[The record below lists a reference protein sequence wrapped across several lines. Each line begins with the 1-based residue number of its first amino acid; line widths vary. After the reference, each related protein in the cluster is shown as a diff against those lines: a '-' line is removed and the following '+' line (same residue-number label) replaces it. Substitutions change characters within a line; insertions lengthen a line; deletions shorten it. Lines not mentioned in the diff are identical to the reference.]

1 MKLKYY
7 LRGLGIGIL
16 VTTVILSLAG
26 IGRKN
31 MTDEEV
37 IKRAKELGM
46 VESTLLSDLAD
57 QAKADEVKP
66 TEPETSPQPEE
77 TLPPET
83 TPETAPEQE
92 NDTEQKTP
100 AAQEN
105 GTEQE
110 TASGQENGTEQETTS
125 GQENDTEKE
134 TSPGQDNNTEP
145 EKATEP
151 ATTPTPE
158 TPVSPEDG
166 SSDTPAG
173 ETFTLV
179 IGRGES
185 STTVSKNLQKA
196 GIVEDAA
203 VFDKFLCNNGY
214 DKKIITGTY
223 EIPYGASEEEIAKI
237 ITRK

>member
-26 IGRKN
+26 VGRKN

-37 IKRAKELGM
+37 VKRAKELGM
-46 VESTLLSDLAD
+46 VESTLLSDLPD
-57 QAKADEVKP
+57 QTKAEEVRP
-66 TEPETSPQPEE
+66 TEPETLE
-77 TLPPET
+77 PET
-83 TPETAPEQE
+83 SEQE
-92 NDTEQKTP
+92 ISAEP
-100 AAQEN
+100 
-105 GTEQE
+105 
-110 TASGQENGTEQETTS
+110 
-125 GQENDTEKE
+125 E
-134 TSPGQDNNTEP
+134 TSPGPETSEP
-145 EKATEP
+145 ETLEP
-151 ATTPTPE
+151 EVSPEPEESASTPETPVAPEE

-166 SSDTPAG
+166 NPDTPAG
-173 ETFTLV
+173 KTVTLV

-185 STTVSKNLQKA
+185 STTVSKNLKKA

-203 VFDKFLCNNGY
+203 AFDRFLCNNGY

>member
-57 QAKADEVKP
+57 QARADEVKP
-66 TEPETSPQPEE
+66 TEPEASEPETSPQPEE
-77 TLPPET
+77 TLPEETIPET
-83 TPETAPEQE
+83 TPGEENDAERETAS
-92 NDTEQKTP
+92 
-100 AAQEN
+100 AQEN

-110 TASGQENGTEQETTS
+110 TPAGQENDTEQETTS
-125 GQENDTEKE
+125 GQ
-134 TSPGQDNNTEP
+134 DNNSEP

-151 ATTPTPE
+151 AATPE

-203 VFDKFLCNNGY
+203 AFDKFLCNNGY

>member
-26 IGRKN
+26 VGRKN

-37 IKRAKELGM
+37 VKRAKELGM
-46 VESTLLSDLAD
+46 VESTLLSDLPD
-57 QAKADEVKP
+57 QTKAEEVRP
-66 TEPETSPQPEE
+66 TEPETLEPETSLQPE
-77 TLPPET
+77 TS
-83 TPETAPEQE
+83 EQE
-92 NDTEQKTP
+92 ISAEP
-100 AAQEN
+100 
-105 GTEQE
+105 
-110 TASGQENGTEQETTS
+110 
-125 GQENDTEKE
+125 E
-134 TSPGQDNNTEP
+134 TSPGPETSEP
-145 EKATEP
+145 ETLEP
-151 ATTPTPE
+151 EVSPEPEESASTPETPVAPEE

-166 SSDTPAG
+166 NPDTPAG
-173 ETFTLV
+173 KTVTLV

-185 STTVSKNLQKA
+185 STTVSKNLKKA

-203 VFDKFLCNNGY
+203 AFDRFLCNNGY

>member
-16 VTTVILSLAG
+16 ITTVILSLAG

-37 IKRAKELGM
+37 VKRAKELGM
-46 VESTLLSDLAD
+46 VESTLLSDLPD
-57 QAKADEVKP
+57 QTKAEEVRP
-66 TEPETSPQPEE
+66 TEPETPEPETSLQPETSEQEISAEPEAGPGPETSEPE
-77 TLPPET
+77 TL
-83 TPETAPEQE
+83 
-92 NDTEQKTP
+92 
-100 AAQEN
+100 
-105 GTEQE
+105 
-110 TASGQENGTEQETTS
+110 
-125 GQENDTEKE
+125 
-134 TSPGQDNNTEP
+134 EP
-145 EKATEP
+145 EVSPEP
-151 ATTPTPE
+151 EESASTPE
-158 TPVSPEDG
+158 TPVAPKETPVSPKDG
-166 SSDTPAG
+166 NPDTPAG
-173 ETFTLV
+173 ETVTLV

-185 STTVSKNLQKA
+185 STTVSKNLKKA

-203 VFDKFLCNNGY
+203 AFDRFLCNNGY

>member
-66 TEPETSPQPEE
+66 TEPETSQQPEE

-83 TPETAPEQE
+83 TPEQEITPASETAPGQE
-92 NDTEQKTP
+92 NDTEQ
-100 AAQEN
+100 
-105 GTEQE
+105 
-110 TASGQENGTEQETTS
+110 ETTP
-125 GQENDTEKE
+125 GQENDTEQE
-134 TSPGQDNNTEP
+134 TMPGQDNNTQRDKTSEP
-145 EKATEP
+145 ET
-151 ATTPTPE
+151 TPE

-166 SSDTPAG
+166 NSDTPAG
-173 ETFTLV
+173 ETFTLI

-196 GIVEDAA
+196 GIVADATA
-203 VFDKFLCNNGY
+203 FDKFLCNNGY

-223 EIPYGASEEEIAKI
+223 EIPYGTSEEEIAKI

>member
-16 VTTVILSLAG
+16 TTTVILSLAG

-37 IKRAKELGM
+37 VKRAKELGM
-46 VESTLLSDLAD
+46 VESTLLSDLPD
-57 QAKADEVKP
+57 QTKADDVRP
-66 TEPETSPQPEE
+66 TEPGTPEPETSLQPETSEQEISAEPETSPGPETSEPETLEPEVSPEPEE
-77 TLPPET
+77 SAS
-83 TPETAPEQE
+83 TPETPVAPE
-92 NDTEQKTP
+92 
-100 AAQEN
+100 
-105 GTEQE
+105 
-110 TASGQENGTEQETTS
+110 
-125 GQENDTEKE
+125 
-134 TSPGQDNNTEP
+134 
-145 EKATEP
+145 
-151 ATTPTPE
+151 E

-166 SSDTPAG
+166 NPDTPAG
-173 ETFTLV
+173 ETVTLV
-179 IGRGES
+179 IGRGEN
-185 STTVSKNLQKA
+185 STTVSKNLKKA

-203 VFDKFLCNNGY
+203 AFDRFLCNNGY

>member
-16 VTTVILSLAG
+16 ITTVILSLAG

-37 IKRAKELGM
+37 VKRAKELGM
-46 VESTLLSDLAD
+46 VESTLLSDLPD
-57 QAKADEVKP
+57 QTKAEEVRP
-66 TEPETSPQPEE
+66 TEPETPEPETSEPEVSPEPEE
-77 TLPPET
+77 PAS
-83 TPETAPEQE
+83 TPETPVAPKETPVAPE
-92 NDTEQKTP
+92 
-100 AAQEN
+100 
-105 GTEQE
+105 
-110 TASGQENGTEQETTS
+110 
-125 GQENDTEKE
+125 
-134 TSPGQDNNTEP
+134 
-145 EKATEP
+145 
-151 ATTPTPE
+151 E

-166 SSDTPAG
+166 NPDTPAG
-173 ETFTLV
+173 ETVTLV

-185 STTVSKNLQKA
+185 STTVSKNLKKA

-203 VFDKFLCNNGY
+203 AFDRFLCNNGY

>member
-26 IGRKN
+26 VGRKN

-37 IKRAKELGM
+37 VKRAKELGM
-46 VESTLLSDLAD
+46 VESTLLSDLPD
-57 QAKADEVKP
+57 QTKTDEVRP
-66 TEPETSPQPEE
+66 TEPEISLQPETSEPEAGPESEESASTPETPEAPEE
-77 TLPPET
+77 TPEAPKE
-83 TPETAPEQE
+83 TPVAPE
-92 NDTEQKTP
+92 
-100 AAQEN
+100 
-105 GTEQE
+105 
-110 TASGQENGTEQETTS
+110 
-125 GQENDTEKE
+125 
-134 TSPGQDNNTEP
+134 
-145 EKATEP
+145 
-151 ATTPTPE
+151 E

-166 SSDTPAG
+166 NPDIPAG
-173 ETFTLV
+173 ETVTLV

-185 STTVSKNLQKA
+185 STTVSKNLKKA

-203 VFDKFLCNNGY
+203 AFDRFLCNNGY

>member
-26 IGRKN
+26 VGRKN

-37 IKRAKELGM
+37 VKRAKELGM
-46 VESTLLSDLAD
+46 VESTLLSDLPD
-57 QAKADEVKP
+57 QTKTDEVRP
-66 TEPETSPQPEE
+66 TEPEISLQPETSEPEESASTPETPEAPEE
-77 TLPPET
+77 TPVAPKE
-83 TPETAPEQE
+83 TPEAP
-92 NDTEQKTP
+92 K
-100 AAQEN
+100 
-105 GTEQE
+105 
-110 TASGQENGTEQETTS
+110 
-125 GQENDTEKE
+125 
-134 TSPGQDNNTEP
+134 
-145 EKATEP
+145 
-151 ATTPTPE
+151 E

-166 SSDTPAG
+166 NPDIPAG
-173 ETFTLV
+173 ETVTLV

-185 STTVSKNLQKA
+185 STTVSKNLKKA

-203 VFDKFLCNNGY
+203 AFDRFLCNNGY

>member
-37 IKRAKELGM
+37 VKRAKELGM
-46 VESTLLSDLAD
+46 VESTLLSDLPD
-57 QAKADEVKP
+57 QTKTDNVRP
-66 TEPETSPQPEE
+66 TEPETSLQPETSEPENSAEPETSEPETSEPEVSPEPEE
-77 TLPPET
+77 TASTPETPAAPEETTT
-83 TPETAPEQE
+83 TPETPVVPE
-92 NDTEQKTP
+92 
-100 AAQEN
+100 
-105 GTEQE
+105 
-110 TASGQENGTEQETTS
+110 
-125 GQENDTEKE
+125 
-134 TSPGQDNNTEP
+134 
-145 EKATEP
+145 
-151 ATTPTPE
+151 E

-166 SSDTPAG
+166 NPDTPAG
-173 ETFTLV
+173 ETVTLV

-185 STTVSKNLQKA
+185 STTVSKNLKKA

-203 VFDKFLCNNGY
+203 AFDRFLCNNGY

>member
-26 IGRKN
+26 VGRKN

-37 IKRAKELGM
+37 VKRAKELGM
-46 VESTLLSDLAD
+46 VESTLLSDLPD
-57 QAKADEVKP
+57 QTKTDEVRP
-66 TEPETSPQPEE
+66 TEPEISLQPETSEPEAGPESEESASTPETPVAPEE
-77 TLPPET
+77 TPEAPEE
-83 TPETAPEQE
+83 TPEAPEE
-92 NDTEQKTP
+92 TP
-100 AAQEN
+100 E
-105 GTEQE
+105 
-110 TASGQENGTEQETTS
+110 AS
-125 GQENDTEKE
+125 KE
-134 TSPGQDNNTEP
+134 TPVAP
-145 EKATEP
+145 E
-151 ATTPTPE
+151 E

-166 SSDTPAG
+166 NPDIPAG
-173 ETFTLV
+173 ETVTLV

-185 STTVSKNLQKA
+185 STTVSKNLKKA

-203 VFDKFLCNNGY
+203 AFDRFLCNNGY

>member
-16 VTTVILSLAG
+16 ITTVILSLAG

-37 IKRAKELGM
+37 VKRAKELGM
-46 VESTLLSDLAD
+46 VESTLLSDLPD
-57 QAKADEVKP
+57 QTKAEEVRP
-66 TEPETSPQPEE
+66 TEPETPEPETSEPETLEPEVSPEPEE
-77 TLPPET
+77 SAS
-83 TPETAPEQE
+83 TPETPVAPE
-92 NDTEQKTP
+92 
-100 AAQEN
+100 
-105 GTEQE
+105 
-110 TASGQENGTEQETTS
+110 
-125 GQENDTEKE
+125 
-134 TSPGQDNNTEP
+134 
-145 EKATEP
+145 
-151 ATTPTPE
+151 E

-166 SSDTPAG
+166 NPDTPAG
-173 ETFTLV
+173 ETVTLV
-179 IGRGES
+179 IGRGEN
-185 STTVSKNLQKA
+185 STTVSKNLKKA

-203 VFDKFLCNNGY
+203 AFDRFLCNNGY

>member
-16 VTTVILSLAG
+16 ITTVILSLAG

-37 IKRAKELGM
+37 VKRAKELGM
-46 VESTLLSDLAD
+46 VESTLLSDLPD
-57 QAKADEVKP
+57 QTKAEEVRP
-66 TEPETSPQPEE
+66 TEPETSEPETSEPETSEPETSEPEVSPEPEE
-77 TLPPET
+77 TAS
-83 TPETAPEQE
+83 TPETPAAPEE
-92 NDTEQKTP
+92 TP
-100 AAQEN
+100 VAPE
-105 GTEQE
+105 E
-110 TASGQENGTEQETTS
+110 TPVA
-125 GQENDTEKE
+125 
-134 TSPGQDNNTEP
+134 P
-145 EKATEP
+145 E
-151 ATTPTPE
+151 E

-166 SSDTPAG
+166 NPDTPAG
-173 ETFTLV
+173 ETVTLV

-185 STTVSKNLQKA
+185 STTVSKNLKKA

-203 VFDKFLCNNGY
+203 AFDRFLCNNGY

>member
-16 VTTVILSLAG
+16 ITTVILSLAG

-37 IKRAKELGM
+37 VKRAKELGM
-46 VESTLLSDLAD
+46 VESTLLSDLPD
-57 QAKADEVKP
+57 QTKAEEVRP
-66 TEPETSPQPEE
+66 TEPETSLQPETSEQESSAEPETSEPETLEPEVSPEPEE
-77 TLPPET
+77 TAS
-83 TPETAPEQE
+83 TPETPAAPEE
-92 NDTEQKTP
+92 TP
-100 AAQEN
+100 VAP
-105 GTEQE
+105 
-110 TASGQENGTEQETTS
+110 
-125 GQENDTEKE
+125 D
-134 TSPGQDNNTEP
+134 
-145 EKATEP
+145 
-151 ATTPTPE
+151 E

-166 SSDTPAG
+166 NPDTPAG
-173 ETFTLV
+173 ETVTLV

-185 STTVSKNLQKA
+185 STTVSKNLKKA

-203 VFDKFLCNNGY
+203 AFDRFLCNNGY

>member
-26 IGRKN
+26 VGRKN

-37 IKRAKELGM
+37 VKRAKELGM
-46 VESTLLSDLAD
+46 VESTLLSDLPD
-57 QAKADEVKP
+57 QTKTDEVRP
-66 TEPETSPQPEE
+66 TEPEISLQPETSEPEAGPEPEESASTPETPEAPEE
-77 TLPPET
+77 TPVAPEE
-83 TPETAPEQE
+83 TPEAPKETPVAPE
-92 NDTEQKTP
+92 
-100 AAQEN
+100 
-105 GTEQE
+105 
-110 TASGQENGTEQETTS
+110 
-125 GQENDTEKE
+125 
-134 TSPGQDNNTEP
+134 
-145 EKATEP
+145 
-151 ATTPTPE
+151 E

-166 SSDTPAG
+166 NPDIPAG
-173 ETFTLV
+173 ETVTLV

-185 STTVSKNLQKA
+185 STTVSKNLKKA

-203 VFDKFLCNNGY
+203 AFDRFLCNNGY

>member
-26 IGRKN
+26 VGRKN

-37 IKRAKELGM
+37 VKRAKELGM
-46 VESTLLSDLAD
+46 VESTLLSDLPD
-57 QAKADEVKP
+57 QTKTDEVRP
-66 TEPETSPQPEE
+66 TEPEISLQPETSEPEAGPEPEESASTPETPVAPEE
-77 TLPPET
+77 TPE
-83 TPETAPEQE
+83 APEE
-92 NDTEQKTP
+92 TP
-100 AAQEN
+100 VA
-105 GTEQE
+105 
-110 TASGQENGTEQETTS
+110 
-125 GQENDTEKE
+125 
-134 TSPGQDNNTEP
+134 P
-145 EKATEP
+145 E
-151 ATTPTPE
+151 E

-166 SSDTPAG
+166 NPDIPAG
-173 ETFTLV
+173 ETVTLV

-185 STTVSKNLQKA
+185 STTVSKNLKKA

-203 VFDKFLCNNGY
+203 AFDRFLCNNGY

>member
-26 IGRKN
+26 VGRKN
-31 MTDEEV
+31 MTDEEAV
-37 IKRAKELGM
+37 KRAKELGM
-46 VESTLLSDLAD
+46 VESTLLSDLPD
-57 QAKADEVKP
+57 QTKTDEVRP
-66 TEPETSPQPEE
+66 TEPGISLQPETSEPEE
-77 TLPPET
+77 SASTPETPEASEETTT
-83 TPETAPEQE
+83 TPETPAAPEE
-92 NDTEQKTP
+92 TT
-100 AAQEN
+100 
-105 GTEQE
+105 TTQE
-110 TASGQENGTEQETTS
+110 TPTAPEETTTTQETPTA
-125 GQENDTEKE
+125 
-134 TSPGQDNNTEP
+134 P
-145 EKATEP
+145 E
-151 ATTPTPE
+151 E

-166 SSDTPAG
+166 NPDIPTG
-173 ETFTLV
+173 ETVTLV

-185 STTVSKNLQKA
+185 STTVSKNLKKA

-203 VFDKFLCNNGY
+203 AFDRFLCNNGY

>member
-26 IGRKN
+26 VGRKN

-37 IKRAKELGM
+37 VKRAKELGM
-46 VESTLLSDLAD
+46 VESTLLSDLPD
-57 QAKADEVKP
+57 QTKTDEVRP
-66 TEPETSPQPEE
+66 TEPGISQQPETSEPEE
-77 TLPPET
+77 TPV
-83 TPETAPEQE
+83 APE
-92 NDTEQKTP
+92 
-100 AAQEN
+100 
-105 GTEQE
+105 
-110 TASGQENGTEQETTS
+110 
-125 GQENDTEKE
+125 
-134 TSPGQDNNTEP
+134 
-145 EKATEP
+145 
-151 ATTPTPE
+151 E

-166 SSDTPAG
+166 NPDTPAG
-173 ETFTLV
+173 ETVTLV

-185 STTVSKNLQKA
+185 STTVSKNLKKA

-203 VFDKFLCNNGY
+203 AFDRFLCNNGY

>member
-16 VTTVILSLAG
+16 ITTVILSLAG

-37 IKRAKELGM
+37 VKRAKELGM
-46 VESTLLSDLAD
+46 VESTLLSDLPD
-57 QAKADEVKP
+57 QTKAEEVRP
-66 TEPETSPQPEE
+66 TEPETSLQPETSEQEASPEPETSEPETLEPEVSPEPEE
-77 TLPPET
+77 T
-83 TPETAPEQE
+83 
-92 NDTEQKTP
+92 
-100 AAQEN
+100 
-105 GTEQE
+105 
-110 TASGQENGTEQETTS
+110 AS
-125 GQENDTEKE
+125 
-134 TSPGQDNNTEP
+134 
-145 EKATEP
+145 
-151 ATTPTPE
+151 TPE
-158 TPVSPEDG
+158 TPAAPEETPVAPEETPVSQEDG
-166 SSDTPAG
+166 NPDTPAG
-173 ETFTLV
+173 ETVTLV

-185 STTVSKNLQKA
+185 STTVSKNLKKA

-203 VFDKFLCNNGY
+203 AFDRFLCNNGY

>member
-26 IGRKN
+26 VGRKN

-37 IKRAKELGM
+37 VKRAKELGM
-46 VESTLLSDLAD
+46 VESTLLSDLPD
-57 QAKADEVKP
+57 QTKTDEVRP
-66 TEPETSPQPEE
+66 TEPEISLQPETSEPEESASTPETPEAPEE
-77 TLPPET
+77 TPVAPEE
-83 TPETAPEQE
+83 TPEAPE
-92 NDTEQKTP
+92 
-100 AAQEN
+100 
-105 GTEQE
+105 
-110 TASGQENGTEQETTS
+110 
-125 GQENDTEKE
+125 
-134 TSPGQDNNTEP
+134 
-145 EKATEP
+145 
-151 ATTPTPE
+151 E

-166 SSDTPAG
+166 NPDIPAG
-173 ETFTLV
+173 ETVTLV

-185 STTVSKNLQKA
+185 STTVSKNLKKA

-203 VFDKFLCNNGY
+203 AFDRFLCNNGY

>member
-26 IGRKN
+26 VGRKN

-37 IKRAKELGM
+37 VKRAKELGM
-46 VESTLLSDLAD
+46 VESTLLSDLPD
-57 QAKADEVKP
+57 QTKTDEVRP
-66 TEPETSPQPEE
+66 TEPEISLQPETSEPEESASTPETPETPKETPVAPEE
-77 TLPPET
+77 TPV
-83 TPETAPEQE
+83 APE
-92 NDTEQKTP
+92 
-100 AAQEN
+100 
-105 GTEQE
+105 
-110 TASGQENGTEQETTS
+110 
-125 GQENDTEKE
+125 
-134 TSPGQDNNTEP
+134 
-145 EKATEP
+145 
-151 ATTPTPE
+151 E

-166 SSDTPAG
+166 NPDTSAG
-173 ETFTLV
+173 ETVTLV

-185 STTVSKNLQKA
+185 STTVSKNLKKA

-203 VFDKFLCNNGY
+203 AFDRFLCNNGY

>member
-16 VTTVILSLAG
+16 VTTVVLSLAG
-26 IGRKN
+26 VGRKN

-37 IKRAKELGM
+37 VKRAKELGM
-46 VESTLLSDLAD
+46 VESTLLSDLPD
-57 QAKADEVKP
+57 QTKTDEVRP
-66 TEPETSPQPEE
+66 TEPEISLQPETSEPEESASTPETPEAPEE
-77 TLPPET
+77 TTT
-83 TPETAPEQE
+83 TPETPAAPEE
-92 NDTEQKTP
+92 TT
-100 AAQEN
+100 
-105 GTEQE
+105 TTQE
-110 TASGQENGTEQETTS
+110 TPTA
-125 GQENDTEKE
+125 
-134 TSPGQDNNTEP
+134 P
-145 EKATEP
+145 E
-151 ATTPTPE
+151 E

-166 SSDTPAG
+166 NPDTPAR
-173 ETFTLV
+173 ETVTLV

-185 STTVSKNLQKA
+185 STTVSKNLKKA

-203 VFDKFLCNNGY
+203 AFDRFLCNNGY

>member
-26 IGRKN
+26 VGRKN

-37 IKRAKELGM
+37 VKRAKELGM
-46 VESTLLSDLAD
+46 VESTLLSDLPD
-57 QAKADEVKP
+57 QTKTDEVRP
-66 TEPETSPQPEE
+66 TEPEIGLQPETSEPENSAEPETSEPETSEPEVSPEPEE
-77 TLPPET
+77 T
-83 TPETAPEQE
+83 
-92 NDTEQKTP
+92 
-100 AAQEN
+100 
-105 GTEQE
+105 
-110 TASGQENGTEQETTS
+110 AS
-125 GQENDTEKE
+125 
-134 TSPGQDNNTEP
+134 
-145 EKATEP
+145 
-151 ATTPTPE
+151 TPE
-158 TPVSPEDG
+158 TPAAPEETPVAPEETPVSQEDG
-166 SSDTPAG
+166 NPDTPAG
-173 ETFTLV
+173 ETVTLV

-185 STTVSKNLQKA
+185 STTVSKNLKKA

-203 VFDKFLCNNGY
+203 AFDRFLCNNGY

>member
-16 VTTVILSLAG
+16 ITTVILSLAG

-37 IKRAKELGM
+37 VKRAKELGM
-46 VESTLLSDLAD
+46 VESTLLSDLPD
-57 QAKADEVKP
+57 QTKAEEVRP
-66 TEPETSPQPEE
+66 TEPETPEPETSEQENSAEPEAGPGPETSEPETSEPEVSPEPEE
-77 TLPPET
+77 TAS
-83 TPETAPEQE
+83 TPETPVAPE
-92 NDTEQKTP
+92 
-100 AAQEN
+100 
-105 GTEQE
+105 
-110 TASGQENGTEQETTS
+110 
-125 GQENDTEKE
+125 
-134 TSPGQDNNTEP
+134 
-145 EKATEP
+145 
-151 ATTPTPE
+151 E

-166 SSDTPAG
+166 NPDTPAE
-173 ETFTLV
+173 ETVTLV

-203 VFDKFLCNNGY
+203 AFDRFLCNNSY

>member
-26 IGRKN
+26 VGRKN

-37 IKRAKELGM
+37 VKRAKELGM
-46 VESTLLSDLAD
+46 VESTLLSDLPD
-57 QAKADEVKP
+57 QTKAEEVRP
-66 TEPETSPQPEE
+66 TEPETSEPETLEPEE
-77 TLPPET
+77 SAS
-83 TPETAPEQE
+83 TPETPVAPE
-92 NDTEQKTP
+92 
-100 AAQEN
+100 
-105 GTEQE
+105 
-110 TASGQENGTEQETTS
+110 
-125 GQENDTEKE
+125 
-134 TSPGQDNNTEP
+134 
-145 EKATEP
+145 
-151 ATTPTPE
+151 E

-166 SSDTPAG
+166 NPDIPAG
-173 ETFTLV
+173 ETVTLV

-185 STTVSKNLQKA
+185 STTVSKNLKKA

-203 VFDKFLCNNGY
+203 AFDRFLCNNGY

>member
-26 IGRKN
+26 VGRKN

-37 IKRAKELGM
+37 VKRAKELGM
-46 VESTLLSDLAD
+46 VESTLLSDLPD
-57 QAKADEVKP
+57 QTKTDEVRP
-66 TEPETSPQPEE
+66 TEPETSLQPETSE
-77 TLPPET
+77 PGPEESAS
-83 TPETAPEQE
+83 TPETPEAPE
-92 NDTEQKTP
+92 
-100 AAQEN
+100 
-105 GTEQE
+105 
-110 TASGQENGTEQETTS
+110 
-125 GQENDTEKE
+125 
-134 TSPGQDNNTEP
+134 
-145 EKATEP
+145 
-151 ATTPTPE
+151 E

-166 SSDTPAG
+166 NPDTPTG
-173 ETFTLV
+173 ETVTLV

-185 STTVSKNLQKA
+185 STTVSKNLKKA

-203 VFDKFLCNNGY
+203 AFDRFLCNNGY

>member
-26 IGRKN
+26 VGRKN

-37 IKRAKELGM
+37 VKRAKELGM
-46 VESTLLSDLAD
+46 VESTLLSDLPD
-57 QAKADEVKP
+57 QTKTDEVRP
-66 TEPETSPQPEE
+66 TEPEISLQPETSEPEESASTPETPVAPEE
-77 TLPPET
+77 TPV
-83 TPETAPEQE
+83 APEE
-92 NDTEQKTP
+92 TP
-100 AAQEN
+100 VAPE
-105 GTEQE
+105 E
-110 TASGQENGTEQETTS
+110 TPMA
-125 GQENDTEKE
+125 
-134 TSPGQDNNTEP
+134 P
-145 EKATEP
+145 E
-151 ATTPTPE
+151 E

-166 SSDTPAG
+166 NPDIPAG
-173 ETFTLV
+173 ETVTLV

-185 STTVSKNLQKA
+185 STTVSKNLKKA

-203 VFDKFLCNNGY
+203 AFDRFLCNNGY

>member
-16 VTTVILSLAG
+16 ITTVILSLAG

-37 IKRAKELGM
+37 VKRAKELGM
-46 VESTLLSDLAD
+46 VESTLLSDLPD
-57 QAKADEVKP
+57 QTKAEEVRP
-66 TEPETSPQPEE
+66 TELETSEPETSPEPETSEQENSAEPEAGPEPEISAEPETGPEPEE
-77 TLPPET
+77 TAS
-83 TPETAPEQE
+83 TPETPAAPE
-92 NDTEQKTP
+92 
-100 AAQEN
+100 
-105 GTEQE
+105 
-110 TASGQENGTEQETTS
+110 
-125 GQENDTEKE
+125 E
-134 TSPGQDNNTEP
+134 TSVAP
-145 EKATEP
+145 E
-151 ATTPTPE
+151 E
-158 TPVSPEDG
+158 TPVSPENG
-166 SSDTPAG
+166 NPDTPAG
-173 ETFTLV
+173 ETVILV

-203 VFDKFLCNNGY
+203 AFDRFLCNNGY

>member
-37 IKRAKELGM
+37 VKRAKELGM
-46 VESTLLSDLAD
+46 VESTLLSELPD
-57 QAKADEVKP
+57 QTKAEEVRT
-66 TEPETSPQPEE
+66 TEPEISPEPEE
-77 TLPPET
+77 TTSIPE
-83 TPETAPEQE
+83 
-92 NDTEQKTP
+92 TP
-100 AAQEN
+100 AA
-105 GTEQE
+105 
-110 TASGQENGTEQETTS
+110 
-125 GQENDTEKE
+125 
-134 TSPGQDNNTEP
+134 P
-145 EKATEP
+145 E
-151 ATTPTPE
+151 E

-166 SSDTPAG
+166 NPDTPTG

-185 STTVSKNLQKA
+185 STTVSKNLKKA

-203 VFDKFLCNNGY
+203 DFDRFLCNNGY

>member
-26 IGRKN
+26 VGRKN

-37 IKRAKELGM
+37 VKRAKELGM
-46 VESTLLSDLAD
+46 VESTLLSDLPD
-57 QAKADEVKP
+57 QTKTDEVRP
-66 TEPETSPQPEE
+66 TEPEISLQPETSEPEAGPEPEESASTPETPEAPEE
-77 TLPPET
+77 TPVAPEK
-83 TPETAPEQE
+83 TPEAPE
-92 NDTEQKTP
+92 
-100 AAQEN
+100 
-105 GTEQE
+105 
-110 TASGQENGTEQETTS
+110 
-125 GQENDTEKE
+125 
-134 TSPGQDNNTEP
+134 
-145 EKATEP
+145 
-151 ATTPTPE
+151 E

-166 SSDTPAG
+166 NPDIPAG
-173 ETFTLV
+173 ETVTLV

-185 STTVSKNLQKA
+185 STTVSKNLKKA

-203 VFDKFLCNNGY
+203 AFDRFLCNNGY

>member
-26 IGRKN
+26 VGRKN

-37 IKRAKELGM
+37 VKRAKELGM
-46 VESTLLSDLAD
+46 VESILLSDLPD
-57 QAKADEVKP
+57 QTKAEEVRT
-66 TEPETSPQPEE
+66 TEPENSPAPEE
-77 TLPPET
+77 TTATPETPAAPEETTT
-83 TPETAPEQE
+83 TPE
-92 NDTEQKTP
+92 TP
-100 AAQEN
+100 AAQEE
-105 GTEQE
+105 TTTTPETPAAPEETTTTQE
-110 TASGQENGTEQETTS
+110 TPVA
-125 GQENDTEKE
+125 
-134 TSPGQDNNTEP
+134 P
-145 EKATEP
+145 E
-151 ATTPTPE
+151 E

-166 SSDTPAG
+166 NPDTPAG
-173 ETFTLV
+173 ETVTLV

-185 STTVSKNLQKA
+185 STTVSKNLKKA

-203 VFDKFLCNNGY
+203 AFDRFLCNNGY

>member
-26 IGRKN
+26 VGRKN

-37 IKRAKELGM
+37 VKRAKELGM
-46 VESTLLSDLAD
+46 VESTLLSDLPD
-57 QAKADEVKP
+57 QTKTDEVRP
-66 TEPETSPQPEE
+66 TEPEISLQPETSEPEESASTPETPVAPEE
-77 TLPPET
+77 TPEAPEE
-83 TPETAPEQE
+83 TPEAPE
-92 NDTEQKTP
+92 
-100 AAQEN
+100 
-105 GTEQE
+105 
-110 TASGQENGTEQETTS
+110 
-125 GQENDTEKE
+125 
-134 TSPGQDNNTEP
+134 
-145 EKATEP
+145 
-151 ATTPTPE
+151 E

-166 SSDTPAG
+166 NPDIPAG
-173 ETFTLV
+173 ETVTLV

-185 STTVSKNLQKA
+185 STTVSKNLKRA

-203 VFDKFLCNNGY
+203 AFDRFLCNNGY

>member
-16 VTTVILSLAG
+16 VTTVILRLAG
-26 IGRKN
+26 VGRKN

-37 IKRAKELGM
+37 VKRAKELGM
-46 VESTLLSDLAD
+46 VESTLLSDLPD
-57 QAKADEVKP
+57 QTKTDEVRP
-66 TEPETSPQPEE
+66 TEPETSLQPETSEPEESASTPETPEAPEE
-77 TLPPET
+77 TPVAPE
-83 TPETAPEQE
+83 ETAVAPE
-92 NDTEQKTP
+92 
-100 AAQEN
+100 
-105 GTEQE
+105 
-110 TASGQENGTEQETTS
+110 
-125 GQENDTEKE
+125 
-134 TSPGQDNNTEP
+134 
-145 EKATEP
+145 
-151 ATTPTPE
+151 E

-166 SSDTPAG
+166 NPDTPAW
-173 ETFTLV
+173 ETVTLV

-185 STTVSKNLQKA
+185 STTVSKNLKKA

-203 VFDKFLCNNGY
+203 AFDRFLCNNGY

>member
-16 VTTVILSLAG
+16 TTTVILSLAG

-37 IKRAKELGM
+37 VKRAKELGM
-46 VESTLLSDLAD
+46 VESTLLSDLPD
-57 QAKADEVKP
+57 QTKAEEVRP
-66 TEPETSPQPEE
+66 TEPETSLQPETSEQENSAESEVSPEPEE
-77 TLPPET
+77 TAS
-83 TPETAPEQE
+83 TPETPAAPEE
-92 NDTEQKTP
+92 TP
-100 AAQEN
+100 AAPE
-105 GTEQE
+105 E
-110 TASGQENGTEQETTS
+110 TPVA
-125 GQENDTEKE
+125 
-134 TSPGQDNNTEP
+134 P
-145 EKATEP
+145 E
-151 ATTPTPE
+151 E

-166 SSDTPAG
+166 NPDTPAG
-173 ETFTLV
+173 ETVTLV

-185 STTVSKNLQKA
+185 STTVSKNLKKA

-203 VFDKFLCNNGY
+203 AFDRFLCNNGY

>member
-26 IGRKN
+26 VGRKN

-37 IKRAKELGM
+37 VKRAKELGM
-46 VESTLLSDLAD
+46 VESTLLSDLPD
-57 QAKADEVKP
+57 QTKTDEVRP
-66 TEPETSPQPEE
+66 TEPEISLQPETSEPEESASTPETPVAPEE
-77 TLPPET
+77 TPE
-83 TPETAPEQE
+83 APEE
-92 NDTEQKTP
+92 TP
-100 AAQEN
+100 VA
-105 GTEQE
+105 
-110 TASGQENGTEQETTS
+110 
-125 GQENDTEKE
+125 
-134 TSPGQDNNTEP
+134 P
-145 EKATEP
+145 E
-151 ATTPTPE
+151 E

-166 SSDTPAG
+166 NPDIPAG
-173 ETFTLV
+173 ETVTLV

-185 STTVSKNLQKA
+185 STTVSKNLKKA

-203 VFDKFLCNNGY
+203 AFDRFLCNNGY

>member
-57 QAKADEVKP
+57 QAEADEVKP
-66 TEPETSPQPEE
+66 TEPETSEPETGQQPEE

-83 TPETAPEQE
+83 TPETAPGEE

-100 AAQEN
+100 AGQEN

-110 TASGQENGTEQETTS
+110 TASAQENG
-125 GQENDTEKE
+125 
-134 TSPGQDNNTEP
+134 TEP

-151 ATTPTPE
+151 ETTPD

-203 VFDKFLCNNGY
+203 AFDKFLCNNGY